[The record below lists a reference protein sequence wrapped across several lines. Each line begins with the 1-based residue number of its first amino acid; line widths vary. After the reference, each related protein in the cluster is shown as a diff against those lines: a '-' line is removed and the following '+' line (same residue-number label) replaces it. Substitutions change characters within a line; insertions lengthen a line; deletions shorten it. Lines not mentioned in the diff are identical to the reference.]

1 MRLHTLSGVLIV
13 RRKDELYEM
22 ELPIY
27 SLTPVAVTDHI
38 VDAIGVRLAPYWAK
52 ALDKTTL
59 TARMD

>member
-38 VDAIGVRLAPYWAK
+38 VDAIGVRPQYDCVPKLPVEAI
-52 ALDKTTL
+52 TTFL
-59 TARMD
+59 